1 MYYPECSPKLGEVDS
16 GFNVP
21 GAMEEWTI
29 RTSLH
34 LLTLHEQREVR
45 DVPFV
50 RRKELY
56 HTTQVGW
63 E

>member
-1 MYYPECSPKLGEVDS
+1 VDS

-21 GAMEEWTI
+21 GAMKEWTI

-45 DVPFV
+45 DAPFV

-56 HTTQVGW
+56 HTTRVWW